1 MEWAIQEIAKL
12 AGTTSRALRHYDEV
26 GLVRPSR
33 IGANGY
39 RYYDADALVRLQRV
53 MLMRQLGL
61 GLAEIAGILDQHTDA
76 REALKQHLGLLAD
89 ERARIDSQ
97 IAAVKYTIAR
107 LEKKDTLMPNE
118 MFDGFDHTQYREEVT
133 ERWGADA
140 YAASDAWWR
149 GQSAEEQADWMRR
162 LDELNRDWIAASRAE
177 GSRPDSAKARDLARR
192 HVAWLESVPGTPMAN
207 PSEREGYLRGI
218 VDLYVSDE
226 RFAKN
231 YGGVYG
237 ARFVREAILSLLDS

>member
-33 IGANGY
+33 IGTNGY
-39 RYYDADALVRLQRV
+39 RYYDAEALVRLQRV
-53 MLMRQLGL
+53 MLLRQLGL
-61 GLAEIAGILDQHTDA
+61 GLSEIADILDQHTDA
-76 REALKQHLGLLAD
+76 REALETHLDLLHR
-89 ERARIDSQ
+89 ERARVDTQ
-97 IAAVKYTIAR
+97 IAAVNYTIAR
-107 LEKKDTLMPNE
+107 LEQKESLMPNE

-149 GQSAEEQADWMRR
+149 GQSAEEQADWKRR
-162 LDELNRDWIAASRAE
+162 LDELNQDWIAVSGAE
-177 GSRPDSAKARDLARR
+177 GSRPDSPSAQALARR
-192 HVAWLESVPGTPMAN
+192 HIAWLESIPGTPMGNAV
-207 PSEREGYLRGI
+207 ERDGYLRGL

-231 YGGVYG
+231 YGGADG
-237 ARFVREAILSLLDS
+237 AQFVRAAILSLLDS